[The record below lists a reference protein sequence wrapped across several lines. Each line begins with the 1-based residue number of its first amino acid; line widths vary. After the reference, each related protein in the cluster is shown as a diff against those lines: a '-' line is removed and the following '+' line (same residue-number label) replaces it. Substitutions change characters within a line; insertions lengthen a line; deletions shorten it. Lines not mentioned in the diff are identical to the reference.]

1 MPEINYTPTSG
12 KAELHITYRCNL
24 QCVNCNRASMLRDE
38 HSLDMT
44 LEDVAEFFRQA
55 EALNW
60 KPDILLI
67 GGEPTLHPQFEDI
80 LRMSRQFV
88 KDGLVQVWTNGR
100 DRDLVEYIR
109 AVYHASVPE
118 ETFKAKSRTDFPWD
132 DYYVSPA
139 DYGMVREKCWQ
150 HGSGI
155 CGISV
160 DSQGYMPCAVGGM
173 LDGMLK
179 MGLRTKVLADL
190 FDNEKNAEITK
201 RMCQHCGACLS
212 QLLLGEELVNWRKY
226 VEMQPKKFGARM
238 SPKWMEATIG
248 MK

>member
-1 MPEINYTPTSG
+1 MNYTPTSE
-12 KAELHITYRCNL
+12 KAELHLLYDCNL
-24 QCVNCNRASMLRDE
+24 QCVNCNRASMLRQP
-38 HSLDMT
+38 HTPPMT
-44 LEDVAEFFRQA
+44 IDDVKDFFRQCN
-55 EALNW
+55 ELSW
-60 KPDILLI
+60 KPSILII
-67 GGEPTLHPQFEDI
+67 GGEPTLHKDI
-80 LRMSRQFV
+80 VEICGLARDFAG
-88 KDGLVQVWTNGR
+88 DGLVQMWTNGR
-100 DRDLVEYIR
+100 DMDV
-109 AVYHASVPE
+109 VYKLRGELAISIPE

-190 FDNEKNAEITK
+190 FGNEKNAEITK
-201 RMCQHCGACLS
+201 KMCEHCGACQS

-226 VEMQPKKFGARM
+226 VEMQPKRFGARM
-238 SPKWMEATIG
+238 SPKWMEATLG